1 MIFSLSSPSGFA
13 VFSTVFGSSSILCFF
28 FVASARFA
36 ICFFL
41 CCRAFIKRSFSG
53 VNPEEVDSAP
63 NDLAPG
69 DNCGL
74 EIGMF
79 GGGTKRGGIG
89 GARLIG
95 LDAKALPWDRGRGA
109 STLGLRNEEER
120 MPEGSEA
127 TGR

>member
-1 MIFSLSSPSGFA
+1 LFSSWGFA
-13 VFSTVFGSSSILCFF
+13 VSFSAFGSSSILCFF
-28 FVASARFA
+28 LVCSARFA

-41 CCRAFIKRSFSG
+41 CCSAFIKRSFSG
-53 VNPEEVDSAP
+53 VKPDDVDNAP

-79 GGGTKRGGIG
+79 GGGTKSGGIG

-95 LDAKALPWDRGRGA
+95 LDAKELPCDRGRGT
-109 STLGLRNEEER
+109 STVDLRSEDER
-120 MPEGSEA
+120 IPEGSEA